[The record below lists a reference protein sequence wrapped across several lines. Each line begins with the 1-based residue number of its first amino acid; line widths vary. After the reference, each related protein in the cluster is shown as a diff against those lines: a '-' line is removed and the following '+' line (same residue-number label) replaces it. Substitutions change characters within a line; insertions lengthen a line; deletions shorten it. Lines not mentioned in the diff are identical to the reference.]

1 MSQAIAKQAPVR
13 LELRR
18 TNGIDLDGDANDA
31 WSLGRAV
38 QHFFRQRLLLIVVLG
53 IGTLPALIY
62 YAFIA
67 APIYVSEARFVVRS
81 AASVPGM
88 LSGSYNVASQ
98 LSVMARADADTQSV
112 NAYLASRFVVDE
124 LIKQDG
130 LLPILARPEGDFWAR
145 FPRPYE
151 SGTVEELF
159 WRFGDYVDPEFDAN
173 TGITYLYVYGF
184 RPEDAQKVALA
195 SLKHAEALINRL
207 NDRARQDAVSAAQDV
222 VDKIAA
228 RVRHAQDNITAYRN
242 REMVFDPVQEAGAVI
257 QIIAKMS
264 SDLAGLKA
272 SLRETA
278 VSSPSSPKYGGIRA
292 RIDSLEEQIKKQR
305 ALIAGGDSTMAPKI
319 AAYEELML
327 RRDLE
332 VAAYQ
337 SALTTLEQAKQD
349 SQRQQLYLERVA
361 EPNLADYPLYP
372 MRGLSTLAFLGFSLC
387 VYWIL
392 NVLGFAAW
400 EHDPL
405 ISVTKSSTLPNIR
418 RFQDDI

>member
-1 MSQAIAKQAPVR
+1 MSQAVAKQAPVR

-18 TNGIDLDGDANDA
+18 TNGIDQDEDANDA
-31 WSLGRAV
+31 WSLDRTV
-38 QHFFRQRLLLIVVLG
+38 QLFFRRRLLLIVVLCT
-53 IGTLPALIY
+53 GTLPALIY

-81 AASVPGM
+81 AASAPGM

-159 WRFGDYVDPEFDAN
+159 WRFEDYVDPEFDAN

-207 NDRARQDAVSAAQDV
+207 NDRARQDAVSVAQDV
-222 VDKIAA
+222 VDKIAV
-228 RVRHAQDNITAYRN
+228 RVRHAQDNITVYRN

-264 SDLAGLKA
+264 SDLAELRA

-278 VSSPSSPKYGGIRA
+278 VSSPGSPKYGGIRA

-305 ALIAGGDSTMAPKI
+305 ALIAGGDFNHGSQDCCV
-319 AAYEELML
+319 
-327 RRDLE
+327 RRVDVE
-332 VAAYQ
+332 
-337 SALTTLEQAKQD
+337 T
-349 SQRQQLYLERVA
+349 
-361 EPNLADYPLYP
+361 
-372 MRGLSTLAFLGFSLC
+372 
-387 VYWIL
+387 
-392 NVLGFAAW
+392 
-400 EHDPL
+400 
-405 ISVTKSSTLPNIR
+405 
-418 RFQDDI
+418 